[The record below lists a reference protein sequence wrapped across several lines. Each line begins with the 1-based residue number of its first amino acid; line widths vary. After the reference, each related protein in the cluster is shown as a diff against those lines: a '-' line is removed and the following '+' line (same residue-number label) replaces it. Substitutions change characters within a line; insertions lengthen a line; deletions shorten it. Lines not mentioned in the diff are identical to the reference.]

1 MTQHHPAAPTPYSAL
16 RPSSPP
22 AFGGEKRP
30 RRVRLLPIIT
40 LVVAVA
46 AAVMAGIALARQPSS
61 SGDVAQQPVSTS
73 SVSAPAPSAA
83 EAAMAKKNA
92 CDGWNA
98 ASAAMVSARQPF
110 INAPAS
116 WDDPITVNALA
127 QAQSGILT
135 QVAYLR
141 QRVAPVT
148 PREVA
153 GPIDDYIA
161 ANIDLVGLDG
171 QHQSAAIA
179 NAAAD
184 RGAVAA
190 AKIRAACGIS

>member
-1 MTQHHPAAPTPYSAL
+1 V
-16 RPSSPP
+16 
-22 AFGGEKRP
+22 
-30 RRVRLLPIIT
+30 RVLPIIT

-61 SGDVAQQPVSTS
+61 SGDVARQPVSTS

-83 EAAMAKKNA
+83 EAAMAKKEA
-92 CDGWNA
+92 CDAWNA
-98 ASAAMVSARQPF
+98 ASAAMVSARRPF

-141 QRVAPVT
+141 QHVPPVT

-161 ANIDLVGLDG
+161 ANIDLVALDG
-171 QHQSAAIA
+171 QHQSAVIA

-184 RGAVAA
+184 RGAAA
-190 AKIRAACGIS
+190 AAEIRAACGIS

>member
-1 MTQHHPAAPTPYSAL
+1 MTQHHPAAPTPYSA
-16 RPSSPP
+16 PSLPP
-22 AFGGEKRP
+22 APEFGVEKRP
-30 RRVRLLPIIT
+30 RRVRVLPNVT

-46 AAVMAGIALARQPSS
+46 AAVMAGIALARQLSPS
-61 SGDVAQQPVSTS
+61 DDMAQQPASTS
-73 SVSAPAPSAA
+73 SVPAPAPSAA
-83 EAAMAKKNA
+83 EAATAKKNA
-92 CDGWNA
+92 CDAWNV

-110 INAPAS
+110 INAPAN
-116 WDDPITVNALA
+116 WDDPITMNALT

-135 QVAYLR
+135 QVEYLR

-148 PREVA
+148 PRVVA

-161 ANIDLVGLDG
+161 FDG

-190 AKIRAACGIS
+190 AKLRAACGIS

>member
-30 RRVRLLPIIT
+30 RRVRVLPTIT

-46 AAVMAGIALARQPSS
+46 AAVMAGIALAVQPSP

-92 CDGWNA
+92 CDAWNA

-116 WDDPITVNALA
+116 WDDPTTVNALA

-141 QRVAPVT
+141 QRVAAVT

-153 GPIDDYIA
+153 GPIGDYIA
-161 ANIDLVGLDG
+161 ANIDLVALDG

-184 RGAVAA
+184 RGAAAA

>member
-1 MTQHHPAAPTPYSAL
+1 MTQHHPAAPTPYSA
-16 RPSSPP
+16 PSLPP
-22 AFGGEKRP
+22 APEFGAEKRP
-30 RRVRLLPIIT
+30 RRVRVLPIIT

-46 AAVMAGIALARQPSS
+46 AAVMAGIALARQPLSS
-61 SGDVAQQPVSTS
+61 DDMAQQPVSTS
-73 SVSAPAPSAA
+73 SVSAVAPSAA
-83 EAAMAKKNA
+83 EAATAKKNA
-92 CDGWNA
+92 CDAWNA

-141 QRVAPVT
+141 QHVEPVT

-153 GPIDDYIA
+153 GPIDDYIE
-161 ANIDLVGLDG
+161 ANIDLVALDG

-184 RGAVAA
+184 RGAAAA

>member
-1 MTQHHPAAPTPYSAL
+1 MTQHQPATPTPYSAL
-16 RPSSPP
+16 PPPSPP
-22 AFGGEKRP
+22 AFGEETRP
-30 RRVRLLPIIT
+30 RRVRVLPIIT

-73 SVSAPAPSAA
+73 SVSASAA

-92 CDGWNA
+92 CDAWNA

-141 QRVAPVT
+141 QRVAAVT

-153 GPIDDYIA
+153 GPIGDYIA
-161 ANIDLVGLDG
+161 ANIDLVALDG

-184 RGAVAA
+184 RGAAAA

>member
-1 MTQHHPAAPTPYSAL
+1 MTQHQPATPTTPYSAP
-16 RPSSPP
+16 PSV
-22 AFGGEKRP
+22 FGEEKQP
-30 RRVRLLPIIT
+30 RRVQVLPIVT

-46 AAVMAGIALARQPSS
+46 AAVMAGIALARQPAPSA
-61 SGDVAQQPVSTS
+61 DVVQQPSLTS
-73 SVSAPAPSAA
+73 SVPAPPPSAA
-83 EAAMAKKNA
+83 EAATAKKNA
-92 CDGWNA
+92 CDAWNA

-110 INAPAS
+110 INAPAN
-116 WDDPITVNALA
+116 WADPITVNALT

-135 QVAYLR
+135 QVEYLR
-141 QRVAPVT
+141 QHVAPAT

-161 ANIDLVGLDG
+161 ASIDLIALDG

-184 RGAVAA
+184 RGAGAA